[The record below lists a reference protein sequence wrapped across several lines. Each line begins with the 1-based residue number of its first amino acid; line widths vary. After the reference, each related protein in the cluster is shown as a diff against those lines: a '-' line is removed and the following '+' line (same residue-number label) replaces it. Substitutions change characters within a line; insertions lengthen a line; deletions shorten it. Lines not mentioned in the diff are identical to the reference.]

1 MNPNIINVSLND
13 KFNNFSYP
21 IFIGNGLLSNCE
33 EILKKFV
40 LKRKVILIH
49 DNFFS
54 LKNNDNEHFISFIE
68 TIKKL
73 TESVNLIG
81 IPGGDKS
88 KNISQ
93 LDYIL
98 EESLSFKIDRSS
110 LIIAFGG
117 GVIGDIAG
125 FAASILLRGID
136 FVQVPTT
143 LLAQV
148 DSSVGGK
155 TGINSSK
162 SKNLI
167 GSFHQPIAVIADIDM
182 LKTLPKREYLAGL
195 VEVIKYGLIYDVEFF
210 NRLEDNYKDI
220 LNYDQ
225 LKLNEIIGKSCE
237 IKSLIIKNDEKEN
250 GKRAL
255 LNLGHTFGH
264 AIESFGKYDGTIIH
278 GEAVSIG
285 ICLAFRLSSKMG
297 YCPQV
302 ETDRV
307 VRFFKKLN
315 LPTSLQE
322 LINLPITTSE
332 MLKKFKYDK
341 KNKNNQLTFILNQ
354 KIGKSFIK
362 NNMDENILIEF
373 LNDEI

>member
-1 MNPNIINVSLND
+1 MKSNIINVSLND

-21 IFIGNGLLSNCE
+21 IFIDNGLLFNCE
-33 EILKKFV
+33 KILKTFV
-40 LKRKVILIH
+40 FKRKVILIH
-49 DNFFS
+49 DDYFS
-54 LKNNDNEHFISFIE
+54 LNNKNNEQFISFVKIIE
-68 TIKKL
+68 KL
-73 TESVNLIG
+73 TVSVDLIG
-81 IPGGDKS
+81 IPAGDKS
-88 KNISQ
+88 KNISN
-93 LDYIL
+93 LEYIL
-98 EESLSFKIDRSS
+98 EKSLSFEIDRSS

-136 FVQVPTT
+136 FIQIPTT

-167 GSFHQPIAVIADIDM
+167 GSFHQPIAVIADIDI
-182 LKTLPKREYLAGL
+182 LKTLSKREYLAGL
-195 VEVIKYGLIYDVEFF
+195 VEVIKYGLIYDVKFF
-210 NRLEDNYKDI
+210 NSLENNYKNI
-220 LNYDQ
+220 LNHDEST
-225 LKLNEIIGKSCE
+225 LNEVISKSCE

-250 GKRAL
+250 DKRAL

-264 AIESFGKYDGTIIH
+264 AIESFGKYNGTIIH

-297 YCPQV
+297 YCPLT
-302 ETDRV
+302 ETARV
-307 VRFFKKLN
+307 LSFFKKLN

-322 LINLPITTSE
+322 VKNISITTSE

-341 KNKNNQLTFILNQ
+341 KNKNNKLTFILNK

-362 NNMDENILIEF
+362 NNMDENILTEF

>member
-1 MNPNIINVSLND
+1 MNSNTINVSLTD
-13 KFNNFSYP
+13 KFHNISYP
-21 IFIGNGLLSNCE
+21 IFIDNGLLFNCE
-33 EILKKFV
+33 NILKAFV

-49 DNFFS
+49 DDYFSFNNMKNKQFITFF
-54 LKNNDNEHFISFIE
+54 E

-73 TESVNLIG
+73 SVSVNLIG

-88 KNISQ
+88 KNISK

-98 EESLSFKIDRSS
+98 EKSLSFEIDRSS

-117 GVIGDIAG
+117 GVVGDIAG

-136 FVQVPTT
+136 FIQIPTT

-155 TGINSSK
+155 TGINSSEG
-162 SKNLI
+162 KNLI
-167 GSFHQPIAVIADIDM
+167 GSFHQPIAVIADLDI
-182 LKTLPKREYLAGL
+182 LKTLPRRQFLAGL
-195 VEVIKYGLIYDVEFF
+195 VEVIKYGLIYDVDFF
-210 NRLEDNYKDI
+210 NTIENNYKDI
-220 LNYDQ
+220 LDYDQ
-225 LKLNEIIGKSCE
+225 LKLNQVVSKSCE

-264 AIESFGKYDGTIIH
+264 AIESFGNYDGTIIH

-285 ICLAFRLSSKMG
+285 ICLAFKLSSKMG
-297 YCPQV
+297 YCPQN

-307 VRFFKKLN
+307 VNFFKKLT
-315 LPTSLQE
+315 LPTSLHEVQ
-322 LINLPITTSE
+322 NLSITSTE
-332 MLKKFKYDK
+332 MLNKFKYDK
-341 KNKNNQLTFILNQ
+341 KNKNNQLTFILNE

-362 NNMDENILIEF
+362 NNMDEDVLTKF